1 MDEEKVKK
9 IPQGN
14 GKRIIRI
21 VGGIIIMFVA
31 VCAITWIVSL
41 FLPNNVE
48 RAIEILK
55 DLFKQILTKTKIETI
70 IKSKGEQ
77 DYGTITG
84 TNQGIFN
91 GKSRTS

>member
-14 GKRIIRI
+14 GKRIIHI
-21 VGGIIIMFVA
+21 VGGIIITFVA

-55 DLFKQILTKTKIETI
+55 NLFK
-70 IKSKGEQ
+70 
-77 DYGTITG
+77 
-84 TNQGIFN
+84 
-91 GKSRTS
+91 